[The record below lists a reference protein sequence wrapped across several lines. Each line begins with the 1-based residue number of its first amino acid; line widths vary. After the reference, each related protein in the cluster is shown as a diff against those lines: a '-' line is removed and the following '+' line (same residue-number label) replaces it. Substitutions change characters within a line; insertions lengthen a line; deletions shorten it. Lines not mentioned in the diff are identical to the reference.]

1 MTKRNAFTL
10 IELLVVIAIIAVLI
24 ALLLPAVQAAREAAR
39 RIQCTNNL
47 KQIGLALHNYV
58 STNDC
63 LPPGNQTIWSSQNNK
78 LIANGDF
85 SAHLRLT
92 AFIEQLTIY
101 NSVNLNLPVLNDDP
115 GEFANSTV
123 ALTRLTVFL
132 CPSATWPSYQGTG
145 LAAGPYT
152 SFPVTG
158 NSYFASMG
166 SSLEYNAAF
175 TGGPP
180 NGLFY
185 FSGNPAAVAPTP
197 AGNVAP
203 VRFAGVTDGLSNT
216 IAFGEWK
223 PGTGNAS
230 AVTIPQDV
238 IFAGAGPFTAN
249 TSNMVMSLTT
259 QPLLMQWLATCSAA
273 ASPATSGSRG
283 PRTTTLGQYWA
294 VGLPMLTLGNV
305 VVAPNPKSP
314 NCGFTNSYDS
324 QGAYGLSSYHPGGC
338 NVMFGDGS
346 VRFLK
351 DSVSLPT
358 LWALGSRAQGEVISS
373 DSY

>member
-1 MTKRNAFTL
+1 MLKKNAFTL

-58 STNDC
+58 STHDS
-63 LPPGNQTIWSSQNNK
+63 LPPGNLTVWSPQNAK
-78 LIANGDF
+78 LINNGDF

-92 AFIEQLTIY
+92 AFIEQQTIF
-101 NSVNLNLPVLNDDP
+101 NSVNLNLPALNDDP

-123 ALTRLTVFL
+123 TLTRLTVFL
-132 CPSATWPSYQGTG
+132 CPSAPWPSYNGTG

-175 TGGPP
+175 SGGPP

-185 FSGNPAAVAPTP
+185 FSGNPTAAAPTG
-197 AGNVAP
+197 GNVAP

-216 IAFGEWK
+216 IAFGEWRM
-223 PGTGNAS
+223 GTGNAS

-238 IFAGAGPFTAN
+238 IFAGAGPYTPN
-249 TSNMVMSLTT
+249 TSNMLMSAVN
-259 QPLLMQWLATCSAA
+259 QPLLLQWLATCSAA
-273 ASPATSGSRG
+273 ASPATSGARG

-294 VGLPMLTLGNV
+294 VGLPVLTMGNV

-314 NCGFTNSYDS
+314 NCGFVNSYDS
-324 QGAYGLSSYHPGGC
+324 QGTFGLSSYHPGGC
-338 NVMFGDGS
+338 NVMLGDGS